1 MFSQR
6 LSRKIFYDQRTKLCD
21 CRQKRILKTGSNKK
35 MAKKLFVGGIP
46 WATTSDDLQQL
57 FSQHGTVASA
67 TVITD
72 KMTGRSRGFGFV
84 EFENDAEADAATA
97 ALNNSDYNGRTL
109 VVKEARPLEDR
120 PKRSFGDRGG
130 RGGYGGGS
138 GGNGGGYGGG
148 RNDRY

>member
-1 MFSQR
+1 
-6 LSRKIFYDQRTKLCD
+6 
-21 CRQKRILKTGSNKK
+21 

-57 FSQHGTVASA
+57 FSQHGTIASA

-84 EFENDAEADAATA
+84 EFENDAEADAAA
-97 ALNNSDYNGRTL
+97 SALNNSDFGGRTL

-130 RGGYGGGS
+130 RGGS
-138 GGNGGGYGGG
+138 GGGGYG
-148 RNDRY
+148 RRDSY

>member
-1 MFSQR
+1 
-6 LSRKIFYDQRTKLCD
+6 
-21 CRQKRILKTGSNKK
+21 

-57 FSQHGTVASA
+57 FSQHGTVTSA

-84 EFENDAEADAATA
+84 EFENDAEASAAEA
-97 ALNNSDYNGRTL
+97 ALNNSQYGGRTL
-109 VVKEARPLEDR
+109 VVKEARPMEER

-130 RGGYGGGS
+130 RGHDQY
-138 GGNGGGYGGG
+138 
-148 RNDRY
+148 

>member
-1 MFSQR
+1 
-6 LSRKIFYDQRTKLCD
+6 
-21 CRQKRILKTGSNKK
+21 

-46 WATTSDDLQQL
+46 WATTSDDLQAL

-67 TVITD
+67 TVISD

-97 ALNNSDYNGRTL
+97 ALNNSDYSGRTL

-120 PKRSFGDRGG
+120 PKRSFGGGGGGGG
-130 RGGYGGGS
+130 RGGAAAAPSPELKPQPICATIVGQLY
-138 GGNGGGYGGG
+138 
-148 RNDRY
+148 NDDKILSVAHQFQIHTDIHLKHPSL

>member
-1 MFSQR
+1 VSSSIES
-6 LSRKIFYDQRTKLCD
+6 LL
-21 CRQKRILKTGSNKK
+21 K

-138 GGNGGGYGGG
+138 GGYGGG
-148 RNDRY
+148 NSGGGRGGYSGGNDRY

>member
-1 MFSQR
+1 VSSSIESLNRFE
-6 LSRKIFYDQRTKLCD
+6 KLFL
-21 CRQKRILKTGSNKK
+21 ILKTGSNKQ

-67 TVITD
+67 TVISD

-130 RGGYGGGS
+130 RGGSGGGYGGGS
-138 GGNGGGYGGG
+138 GGGYGGG

>member
-1 MFSQR
+1 
-6 LSRKIFYDQRTKLCD
+6 
-21 CRQKRILKTGSNKK
+21 

-57 FSQHGTVASA
+57 FSQHGSVTSA
-67 TVITD
+67 AVITD

-84 EFENDAEADAATA
+84 EFENDADADAATQ
-97 ALNNSDYNGRTL
+97 ALNNSDYSGRTL

-130 RGGYGGGS
+130 RGGHGGGH
-138 GGNGGGYGGG
+138 GGYS
-148 RNDRY
+148 NDRY

>member
-1 MFSQR
+1 
-6 LSRKIFYDQRTKLCD
+6 
-21 CRQKRILKTGSNKK
+21 

-46 WATTSDDLQQL
+46 WATTSDDLQAL

-84 EFENDAEADAATA
+84 EFENDAEADAAA
-97 ALNNSDYNGRTL
+97 NALNNTDYNGRTL

-120 PKRSFGDRGG
+120 PKRSFGGG
-130 RGGYGGGS
+130 DRGGYGGGGGRGGYS
-138 GGNGGGYGGG
+138 GGHGGGNSGGGYG
-148 RNDRY
+148 RRDSY

>member
-1 MFSQR
+1 MSSSIESLNRFE
-6 LSRKIFYDQRTKLCD
+6 KLFL
-21 CRQKRILKTGSNKK
+21 ILKTGSNKQ

-67 TVITD
+67 TVISD

-130 RGGYGGGS
+130 RGGSGGGYGGGS
-138 GGNGGGYGGG
+138 GGGYGGG

>member
-1 MFSQR
+1 
-6 LSRKIFYDQRTKLCD
+6 
-21 CRQKRILKTGSNKK
+21 

-130 RGGYGGGS
+130 RGGYGGGNG
-138 GGNGGGYGGG
+138 GGNGGYGGG
-148 RNDRY
+148 RGGYSGGNDRY